1 MFHVKHFLNERRKL
15 CNGCR
20 ESAFNGVVLPID
32 RGPWPRNRPPGTGIF
47 TGILLLTSSPGRQQ
61 PVRDTANPRFYP
73 NAYQAE
79 TGCPGSNAPA
89 QMKPHLPSHGREN
102 RPRSTVIFAI
112 FSPVSCYSPPRF
124 FAFLP
129 HPAFSCYPT
138 HSAPRSRSAL
148 IATTLRPDYPA
159 RNSRQLHAKPS
170 AVFPFRSLVTSP
182 VSSCHAPG
190 DSPP

>member
-1 MFHVKHFLNERRKL
+1 MFHVKHFLNERRKA
-15 CNGCR
+15 CNGGR
-20 ESAFNGVVLPID
+20 ESAFNGVALSID
-32 RGPWPRNRPPGTGIF
+32 RGPWPRKRPGTDIF
-47 TGILLLTSSPGRQQ
+47 TGILLLPSSPARPQ

-89 QMKPHLPSHGREN
+89 QKKPHLPSHGRE
-102 RPRSTVIFAI
+102 RTGRAPPLFLPFFTRLLLFA
-112 FSPVSCYSPPRF
+112 PVSVC
-124 FAFLP
+124 FLP
-129 HPAFSCYPT
+129 RPAFSCYPT
-138 HSAPRSRSAL
+138 RPAPRSRPDL
-148 IATTLRPDYPA
+148 IATTSRPDYPA